1 MDKGVSVFLILVAFA
16 IGSKIA
22 VDVVRKRTELVSIRT
37 FFMIGFILFQCTS
50 AAIPLWTNY
59 YPRYPINDPAGTGL
73 RYAGLV
79 SMFLLLFFVSYD
91 KGPFVRKLA
100 AKLPNSSLSPGVGK
114 QLGLAAVLVVIAV
127 ALRFGVMI
135 PLIGILANFA
145 GLGIASVAAGVAGWI
160 WAPRLLNP
168 VVAMIAGAVILAA
181 LAVTITGTFGR
192 RGLVSVCA
200 CTVWGMYYSHFRTI
214 AKVKY
219 MPTLGVVTVA
229 GTLFLALFS
238 SVRAEAQNKNFGPVE
253 YVKLMATRADLREG
267 MALLAGGQ
275 ETGHISLWL
284 TEEFPERTEYENLLG
299 LAYGFM
305 VPIPRGWWEEKPMPI
320 SKRIPH
326 IANLRKVDLVTLT
339 IGPGVIGTAWA
350 DGGWWPVALYALIFG
365 LSARLLDQWVA
376 NGPTNLFVVLPVGSA
391 VGQVLAIPRGEV
403 GLFAF
408 MYVFSLISTWIM
420 MTILAKV
427 LRFERSPSAALAAAP
442 VAAVAHATALDAHGV
457 EGDEDFEHHGAA
469 GAVWDEPQDVQE
481 WNEPDQ
487 RLDWA
492 ELDDAHNPHDWSSL

>member
-305 VPIPRGWWEEKPMPI
+305 VPIPRG
-320 SKRIPH
+320 
-326 IANLRKVDLVTLT
+326 
-339 IGPGVIGTAWA
+339 
-350 DGGWWPVALYALIFG
+350 
-365 LSARLLDQWVA
+365 
-376 NGPTNLFVVLPVGSA
+376 
-391 VGQVLAIPRGEV
+391 EV